1 MPSKKN
7 KMYSLTEMTD
17 LVLQSYQLDPL
28 YRDACNHRLKIA
40 LKEKGCWQNAEKE
53 RRGKTPAKV
62 FSLKIIHEICES
74 PKMVKYLR
82 ERSRNNEVFREL
94 ERLDNE
100 VEKTRQGEIRLY
112 DEQAEAYCSGQSTD
126 ELRSDDIESG
136 YQRTDWSV
144 IQMPVN
150 PSAISVMHQMM
161 LTAIFH
167 KFFTEFDFVQLC
179 KDIDTFTQPIL
190 RPRGED
196 KDEDESEKSYNRE
209 IVRARERLVHP
220 EGVYFQERE
229 AGSTQQSKGK
239 K

>member
-1 MPSKKN
+1 
-7 KMYSLTEMTD
+7 
-17 LVLQSYQLDPL
+17 
-28 YRDACNHRLKIA
+28 
-40 LKEKGCWQNAEKE
+40 
-53 RRGKTPAKV
+53 
-62 FSLKIIHEICES
+62 
-74 PKMVKYLR
+74 
-82 ERSRNNEVFREL
+82 
-94 ERLDNE
+94 
-100 VEKTRQGEIRLY
+100 
-112 DEQAEAYCSGQSTD
+112 
-126 ELRSDDIESG
+126 
-136 YQRTDWSV
+136 
-144 IQMPVN
+144 
-150 PSAISVMHQMM
+150 MM

-196 KDEDESEKSYNRE
+196 KDEDESVKSYNRE